1 MIPLREKALRLLL
14 IYHTNHETDK
24 YQQLGIGIGFG
35 MNKFVCY
42 IFAMRKI
49 KLLVADDH
57 KILLEGI
64 VSLLQ
69 TEVSFN
75 VAATAGNGYE
85 VMELVN
91 KNDYDVCLLDI
102 NMPLMDGMEA
112 AKLIKATKPAV
123 KIIMLTTYNDK
134 EIISELI
141 HIGVSGYLLKNSDK
155 SELVEA
161 INKVMS
167 GRYYFSAEVEKII
180 MQGVAEKKNT
190 EVIVLTDREIEII
203 KLLGKEY
210 TNEKIA
216 NELYISYRTVETHR
230 KNIMQKTKS
239 HNLAGLLKY
248 AYSKGFMK

>member
-1 MIPLREKALRLLL
+1 M
-14 IYHTNHETDK
+14 H
-24 YQQLGIGIGFG
+24 
-35 MNKFVCY
+35 
-42 IFAMRKI
+42 KI
-49 KLLVADDH
+49 KILIADDH

-69 TEVSFN
+69 TEASFD
-75 VAATAGNGYE
+75 VAATAADGYA
-85 VMELVN
+85 VMKLVH

-102 NMPLMDGMEA
+102 NMPGLDGMEA
-112 AKLIKATKPAV
+112 AKLIKAAKPAI

-141 HIGVSGYLLKNSDK
+141 HTGVSGYLLKNSDR

-161 INKVMS
+161 ITKVMS
-167 GRYYFSAEVEKII
+167 GRYYFSAEVEEII
-180 MQGVAEKKNT
+180 MQGIGEKKKT
-190 EVIVLTDREIEII
+190 DVILLTDREIQIV

-216 NELYISYRTVETHR
+216 TELHISYRTVETHR

-239 HNLAGLLKY
+239 HNLAGLLKH
-248 AYSKGFMK
+248 AYSKGLLK